1 MATSDQQC
9 LDLKDTF
16 GSKCHEER
24 KNSRLG
30 KRTEEEIREE
40 HRTLRVLHKLEGLE
54 EHQNQLFKVVT
65 SIERVVCRT
74 TSEEGQEI
82 DNHSHDQSQTSH
94 LSVDANSLTQEQI
107 SLQLD
112 EKNQKIENL
121 NETVEEH
128 KGQIVVLKGEVKQLS
143 EERDQLSGDSETNKA
158 RIEELQTKVTVKTEK
173 IKEIKKEK
181 SALIKSIEENHGA
194 VKQLTIQLNYK
205 TNLAQLQWELHKL
218 SDTAEQNSILK
229 ERCSIVVEELAKK
242 DVEIEDLKREREDVY
257 AEMNAQ
263 RIGREDHSKELQQ
276 KTDENGILR
285 NQLSEKETRTK
296 VELEE
301 ASCEMAKVLEKLA
314 SAESALLAG
323 AEASKITAK
332 KQEELDL
339 AKKEIEQLRKAI
351 KREDD
356 EKEKKTVELDETSL
370 EITSLDPQPEQSS

>member
-82 DNHSHDQSQTSH
+82 DNHSHDQSHTSH

-128 KGQIVVLKGEVKQLS
+128 KEQIVVLKGEVRQLS

-158 RIEELQTKVTVKTEK
+158 RIEELQTKVTVKNEK

-194 VKQLTIQLNYK
+194 VKELTIQLKYK
-205 TNLAQLQWELHKL
+205 TNLVQLQWELHKL

-229 ERCSIVVEELAKK
+229 ERCSIVEEEQAKK